1 MMGDTHQPIQRIER
15 EDLPG
20 LRLTDSMSPLCDFS
34 TEELSPNSLRA
45 IAAVEDVSR
54 RIENLAS
61 SLGCLGFFDSS
72 DGPRAA

>member
-1 MMGDTHQPIQRIER
+1 MGNLHETTGSQGNRSMHR
-15 EDLPG
+15 
-20 LRLTDSMSPLCDFS
+20 LRLTEGDASLPEFPHD
-34 TEELSPNSLRA
+34 ELSPSSLRA

-54 RIENLAS
+54 RIEDLAS

>member
-1 MMGDTHQPIQRIER
+1 MGNLHETTGSQDDRAMHR
-15 EDLPG
+15 
-20 LRLTDSMSPLCDFS
+20 LRLTDREASLGDFPHD
-34 TEELSPNSLRA
+34 ELSPSSLRA

-54 RIENLAS
+54 RIEDLAS

>member
-1 MMGDTHQPIQRIER
+1 MGNNHESTQSIESHSTH
-15 EDLPG
+15 G
-20 LRLTDSMSPLCDFS
+20 LRLTEPESRLSELPP
-34 TEELSPNSLRA
+34 EALSPNSLRA
-45 IAAVEDVSR
+45 LAAVEDVSR